1 MLPLPS
7 TGAVDT
13 LGAEVGWKGTGGVGV
28 GGEGWY
34 RVVCRVLLMRVH
46 GEFGEPGAC
55 AVFGKREKDKSGDMC
70 VLARPEITSGIA
82 S

>member
-1 MLPLPS
+1 MVKMGFLACGG
-7 TGAVDT
+7 GAGVEV
-13 LGAEVGWKGTGGVGV
+13 GSGGVEVGWKGTGGVGV

-55 AVFGKREKDKSGDMC
+55 AVFGKREKDKSGDMWC
-70 VLARPEITSGIA
+70 
-82 S
+82 